1 MMTEQELKESVAKV
15 AELDAKRTQG
25 EWVAE
30 QDDRDDMQW
39 NWTVE
44 INHTTLTVCSLFHS
58 DGPDWPNGGVAV
70 PNAAFIAHAPQMA
83 SLIAQLWQERQSATI
98 KTDNTQA
105 LYNALAVIE
114 QQRAVMQK
122 ALEALETA
130 KRFYAKKS
138 KPPTPAYLLE
148 AIDLLNGCLK
158 VGE

>member
-122 ALEALETA
+122 AREAFISVQDA
-130 KRFYAKKS
+130 QNII
-138 KPPTPAYLLE
+138 E
-148 AIDLLNGCLK
+148 ANSVATKAISLLNGCLK

>member
-15 AELDAKRTQG
+15 AELDAKRTQV

-83 SLIAQLWQERQSATI
+83 SLIAQLWQERE
-98 KTDNTQA
+98 K
-105 LYNALAVIE
+105 
-114 QQRAVMQK
+114 QREVMQK